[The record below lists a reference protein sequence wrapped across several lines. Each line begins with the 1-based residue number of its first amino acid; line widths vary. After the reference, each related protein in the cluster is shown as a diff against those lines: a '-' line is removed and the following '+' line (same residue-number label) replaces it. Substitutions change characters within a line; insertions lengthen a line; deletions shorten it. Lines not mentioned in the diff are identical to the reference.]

1 VSEAIRRKIIQR
13 QPHVQHNP
21 NTKLRDLLKRKKAK
35 TRKLRELSQKKTE
48 KEKKHITFKEV
59 VEIIKNSVNKDS
71 DRGIMCMKK
80 KIILL

>member
-1 VSEAIRRKIIQR
+1 M
-13 QPHVQHNP
+13 QHNP
-21 NTKLRDLLKRKKAK
+21 NTKLRGLLKRKKAK